1 MTDIANT
8 VDITQPQALE
18 NWVRSQFQRANTHLA
33 EKGILFES
41 VVTEESRY
49 LAPYAAVWR
58 IRSQDKK
65 SYWVISGDLPADA
78 IPLDAAKNAQEAMKR
93 FSYSWHLQAE
103 NIARSNTKDKEQ
115 IDFAALLNVKADML
129 YDLSTDKKIWQDHV

>member
-1 MTDIANT
+1 MTE
-8 VDITQPQALE
+8 ITDPQALST
-18 NWVRSQFQRANTHLA
+18 WVREQFQRANKHLA

-65 SYWVISGDLPADA
+65 SYWVVSGDLPADA
-78 IPLDAAKNAQEAMKR
+78 VPLEAAESAREAMKR
-93 FSYSWHLQAE
+93 FSYSWQMQAE
-103 NIARSNTKDKEQ
+103 NIERSGTKDQ
-115 IDFAALLNVKADML
+115 AQVDFAKLLNNKADML
-129 YDLSTDKKIWQDHV
+129 YRLATDKKIWQDPV